1 MTKLAKIVVTFIV
14 IFVFLIL
21 SILNSAARKAAGYST
36 PGVVG
41 LILLM
46 GMIGAIKAIWKKE
59 DNNKKKIENRNDS
72 SILQK

>member
-36 PGVVG
+36 PGGVG

-72 SILQK
+72 SILKK